1 MPVLTLVGDDR
12 YAIQQQLKSFKERLN
27 TNWRDFNY
35 HTYPPA
41 NLTDALA
48 AARTPPLG
56 DQQKIIVVENCQFTN
71 VQQFGEKQLEQ
82 LTAIAHIPNTTILVF
97 TASTIDKRLKLAK
110 LLTKHGKLQELRLLE
125 PWKTDAIA
133 QSIGSQARD
142 LGLQL
147 TPAQLTYL
155 GQAIGNNT
163 LRAHQE
169 LTKLKLYSNGGPLSQ
184 AELESL
190 VPCQTQN
197 ALQLAEA
204 IRRGEST
211 RVATLLQALLD
222 QAEYPLVITA
232 TLITQF
238 RTWLWVKCALTQGIE
253 NNQQIAQL
261 CGVGNPGRVYYLR
274 QEVAHASVRALSQAL
289 TLLFELDLSL
299 KQGLRPAAML
309 PVLIAITQRFRSCH

>member
-1 MPVLTLVGDDR
+1 MPVFTLVGDDR
-12 YAIQQQLKSFKERLN
+12 YAIQQQLKSFKQKLN
-27 TNWRDFNY
+27 TTWRDFNY

-41 NLTDALA
+41 NLADALA

-56 DQQKIIVVENCQFTN
+56 DQQKIIVVEDCQFTN

-82 LTAIAHIPNTTILVF
+82 LTAIAQIPNTTILVF

-110 LLTKHGKLQELRLLE
+110 LLTKHGRLQELRLLE

-133 QSIGSQARD
+133 QSIGTQARE

-147 TPAQLTYL
+147 TSAQLTYL

-163 LRAHQE
+163 MRAHQE
-169 LTKLKLYSNGGPLSQ
+169 LTKLKLYSNGNPLSQ
-184 AELESL
+184 ADCESL
-190 VPCQTQN
+190 VPCQTQS

-204 IRRGEST
+204 IRQGNST
-211 RVATLLQALLD
+211 RVATLLQSLLD
-222 QAEYPLVITA
+222 QAEYPIVITA

-238 RTWLWVKCALTQGIE
+238 RTWLWVKCAIAQRIE
-253 NNQQIAQL
+253 NHQQIAQL

-274 QEVAHASVRALSQAL
+274 QEVANASVRALSQAL

-299 KQGLRPAAML
+299 KQGLRSAAML
-309 PVLIAITQRFRSCH
+309 PALISITQRFRSRC